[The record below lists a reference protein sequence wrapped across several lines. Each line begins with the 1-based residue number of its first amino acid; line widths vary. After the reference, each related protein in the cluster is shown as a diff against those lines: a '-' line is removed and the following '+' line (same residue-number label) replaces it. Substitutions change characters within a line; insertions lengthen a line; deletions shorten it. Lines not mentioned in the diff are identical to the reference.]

1 MLGTTGGGDTLVAQ
15 GQRGVHFGEFDHIT
29 WVSMCGERP
38 EFTNIALDG
47 IYDENVVTTEKITWL
62 TAKYFRANKKIS
74 PAEAD
79 RLREMGIDIEE
90 TEF

>member
-1 MLGTTGGGDTLVAQ
+1 M
-15 GQRGVHFGEFDHIT
+15 
-29 WVSMCGERP
+29 ERAG
-38 EFTNIALDG
+38 FIMGNNDFFQHS
-47 IYDENVVTTEKITWL
+47 VTTEKKPWL

-79 RLREMGIDIEE
+79 RLRTMGIDIEE

>member
-1 MLGTTGGGDTLVAQ
+1 MLGTSGGGDVQVAQ

-29 WVSMCGERP
+29 WVSMCGDRP

-74 PAEAD
+74 HEEAE
-79 RLREMGIDIEE
+79 RLRAKGIDIEE
-90 TEF
+90 TQF